1 MHFVERDEGDFRIF
15 AGAMEARRTEG
26 YQAAVVV
33 QRVRGVEAPVETF
46 RDDSL
51 CGGYAWPTADAA
63 LTFALR
69 KASAAIHAVPR
80 RPAAPLPE
88 VARVAA
94 AAGRSVGRRP
104 LRCESTLR
112 QAAMM

>member
-15 AGAMEARRTEG
+15 AGAVEARRTEG
-26 YQAAVVV
+26 YEAAVVV

-46 RDDSL
+46 RDEGL

-69 KASAAIHAVPR
+69 KATAAIQAVPR
-80 RPAAPLPE
+80 RPTAPLPE

-94 AAGRSVGRRP
+94 ATGRSVGRRP
-104 LRCESTLR
+104 LRSESGMH
-112 QAAMM
+112 QAAVM

>member
-1 MHFVERDEGDFRIF
+1 MNFVERDEGDFRIY
-15 AGAMEARRTEG
+15 AGAMEARRTDG

-33 QRVRGVEAPVETF
+33 HRVRGVDAPVETF
-46 RDDSL
+46 RDESL
-51 CGGYAWPTADAA
+51 CGGYAWPTVDAA

-69 KASAAIHAVPR
+69 KATAAIHAVPR

-104 LRCESTLR
+104 LRCETSVR
-112 QAAMM
+112 QAATM